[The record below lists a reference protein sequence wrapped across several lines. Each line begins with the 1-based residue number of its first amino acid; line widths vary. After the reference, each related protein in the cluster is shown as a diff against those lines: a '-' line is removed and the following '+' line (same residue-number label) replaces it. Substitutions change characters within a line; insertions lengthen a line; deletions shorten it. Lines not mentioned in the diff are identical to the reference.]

1 MYSRLVVP
9 LVCAAAIVFAC
20 GPRPHGTTAA
30 TPTSMIGRL
39 RLSGTDAAHPAAPS
53 HRAHRAGDTTR
64 IDAALAVAPTPDGIR
79 LALEVVN
86 LDKKQVEIDFPNGQ
100 TRDFVVLD
108 ATGHEVWRWSRG
120 RLFTQTVQNKF
131 LSGGDTAV
139 YAEHWEPTQ
148 PGEYTAVAI
157 LRSGNFPIE
166 RRATF
171 EVRPS
176 SLVATGGPV
185 TASLVH

>member
-1 MYSRLVVP
+1 MHSRLVVP

-30 TPTSMIGRL
+30 TSLIGRL
-39 RLSGTDAAHPAAPS
+39 RLSATDAAHAAAPKQ
-53 HRAHRAGDTTR
+53 RAHHLGDTTR
-64 IDAALAVAPTPDGIR
+64 IEAALAVATTPDGIR

-108 ATGHEVWRWSRG
+108 AAGQEVWRWSRG

-176 SLVATGGPV
+176 NLVATGGPV